1 MTYDND
7 CCYEL
12 IPHPNTFSYS
22 QVNGY
27 RGIVIYY
34 GNPHADPSKL
44 NNPIN
49 ARFMNNTAQVS
60 TSSSNIVIRHLHLLA
75 QLTNIL
81 VSANRRCSCYPKSTY
96 ANQSIP

>member
-60 TSSSNIVIRHLHLLA
+60 TSSKIE
-75 QLTNIL
+75 
-81 VSANRRCSCYPKSTY
+81 
-96 ANQSIP
+96 